1 MISSTVFLRY
11 ARSLAD
17 VVAGGEDE
25 GTVSRDLALYSE
37 VFKTVPAVL
46 DAFDNPS
53 IPRDA
58 KQRVLAQ
65 LFELYPVGPLAAN
78 FLQVLLANSRIR
90 YFQNI
95 VDQYSR
101 LLNQRKGIVA
111 AEVASAQPLSE
122 MEVKTLGESL
132 ARVVGKMVKLSA
144 RTDAELLGGLVV
156 QVGSTVYDGSV
167 RRQLSEIRQ
176 RLMD

>member
-1 MISSTVFLRY
+1 MISSTVFSRY

-17 VVAGGEDE
+17 VVGEGDDE
-25 GTVSRDLALYSE
+25 NAVARDLALYSE
-37 VFKTVPAVL
+37 IFKAAPAVL

-65 LFELYPVGPLAAN
+65 LFELYHVGPVASN

-95 VDQYSR
+95 VDQFTR
-101 LLNQRKGIVA
+101 LLNRRKGIVA
-111 AEVASAQPLSE
+111 AEVVSALPLSE
-122 MEVKTLGESL
+122 LEVKTLGESL
-132 ARVVGKMVKLSA
+132 ARVVGKRVQLSA
-144 RTDAELLGGLVV
+144 RTDSDLLGGLVV

-167 RRQLSEIRQ
+167 RRQLSEMRQ